1 MKNLHAKKNCKFLD
15 CNIWRKKKK
24 KKTGV
29 AMSFKANKLSRNAL
43 KTCSTGKIPIRA

>member
-1 MKNLHAKKNCKFLD
+1 MLKKILSSQTATFEG
-15 CNIWRKKKK
+15 KKKI
-24 KKTGV
+24 KTGV